1 MLFLVQIRRLY
12 QGGNLQQLEWDMA
25 TVTAGDYTVEWKIK
39 ADKYEK
45 WDSQVYDQSG
55 TGHPEG
61 LFFKDAL
68 KKELEGIL
76 NQKLREMRATH
87 SQHGGTR
94 ENFEYYDLW
103 ETDIEIADIQLAYHN
118 GELIKLLKGRGYY
131 ICHNQFD
138 KIKEVDNKI
147 KALFDDETKK
157 DKLIKPSA
165 AFIIFVKEDSYNFAT
180 DLTEKESQAK
190 KKDKNFKRTMLF
202 PNTMNQ
208 NLRLLKASEPTDIIW
223 ENRAFSV
230 WDHRKREFLAY
241 SIIAILLF
249 GIFYFTYLVAFQSS
263 QVKKVFPPQD
273 CAGIYAVYG
282 EHIQESAIQDFDWVE
297 KNAFQG
303 TVSSGA
309 W

>member
-1 MLFLVQIRRLY
+1 
-12 QGGNLQQLEWDMA
+12 
-25 TVTAGDYTVEWKIK
+25 
-39 ADKYEK
+39 
-45 WDSQVYDQSG
+45 
-55 TGHPEG
+55 
-61 LFFKDAL
+61 
-68 KKELEGIL
+68 
-76 NQKLREMRATH
+76 
-87 SQHGGTR
+87 
-94 ENFEYYDLW
+94 
-103 ETDIEIADIQLAYHN
+103 
-118 GELIKLLKGRGYY
+118 
-131 ICHNQFD
+131 
-138 KIKEVDNKI
+138 
-147 KALFDDETKK
+147 
-157 DKLIKPSA
+157 LIKPSA

-223 ENRAFSV
+223 ENRASSV